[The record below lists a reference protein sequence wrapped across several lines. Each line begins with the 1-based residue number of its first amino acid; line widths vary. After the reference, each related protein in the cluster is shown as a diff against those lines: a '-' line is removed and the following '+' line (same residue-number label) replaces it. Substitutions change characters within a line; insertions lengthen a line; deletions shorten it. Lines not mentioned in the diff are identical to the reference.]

1 MFAMTDPVTPI
12 VGSTSGSTSGAHRDD
27 ELVYVDPDQKIVV
40 GPVEWNK
47 AGNPKPLPFK
57 VDETATEKR
66 RGNRKFYPWGTYK
79 SMKRVFK
86 LEGKQGKVQPDKTL
100 DQVIS
105 KALEQPF
112 WD

>member
-1 MFAMTDPVTPI
+1 MSDPSPT
-12 VGSTSGSTSGAHRDD
+12 GYSDD
-27 ELVYVDPDQKIVV
+27 QLVYVDPDARTVV
-40 GPVEWNK
+40 GPVEWSK
-47 AGNPKPLPFK
+47 SGNPKPLPMK
-57 VDETATEKR
+57 KDEEQGEKR
-66 RGNRKFYPWGTYK
+66 RGGRKFYPWGTYK

-100 DQVIS
+100 DQVIV